1 MQSVQSFPGS
11 TGYLICIQILRR
23 KTDTAG
29 RWNCRHSTDFIVRII
44 VAVFFQSW
52 SGSVERKQNMKLS
65 ESKMG
70 DQLTVN
76 RMELPQSTMMRL
88 KSLGMT
94 NGTVVRILNRKK
106 SGSVI
111 LSVRGT
117 RLALGTRICDAIEV
131 GRIH

>member
-1 MQSVQSFPGS
+1 
-11 TGYLICIQILRR
+11 
-23 KTDTAG
+23 
-29 RWNCRHSTDFIVRII
+29 
-44 VAVFFQSW
+44 
-52 SGSVERKQNMKLS
+52 MKLS